1 MIKVDKLFF
10 TYPGRKEPTLKG
22 MDFTIKKGEIF
33 GFLGPSGAGKST
45 AQKILIGMLKN
56 YQGGVRIFD
65 QEVSQVRRSYYER
78 IGVAFEFPNFYQR
91 LTAMENLSLFR
102 NLYAGDTAEPTQLLT
117 EMGLMESAHMKVTA
131 YSKGMK
137 MRLNLCRALLN
148 HPDILF
154 LDEPTSGL
162 DPLNAKKVKDKI
174 ISLKEEG
181 KTILITTHNMS
192 TADEICDR
200 VAFIVDGKIELIDS
214 PRNLRVLHNKR
225 KVRLEYREM
234 DHQLVTSEFDLQGI
248 GTNHDFLGILQTRNV
263 ETIHT
268 QEATLEDIFI
278 NVTGRGLK

>member
-174 ISLKEEG
+174 ICLKEEG

>member
-1 MIKVDKLFF
+1 MIDVEKLHF
-10 TYPGRKEPTLKG
+10 TYPGRKEPTIKG
-22 MDFTIKKGEIF
+22 MDFTINEGEIF

-56 YQGGVRIFD
+56 YQGRVRIFD
-65 QEVSQVRRSYYER
+65 QEVSQVKRSYYER

-102 NLYAGDTAEPTQLLT
+102 SLYTGETVAPEELLM
-117 EMGLMESAHMKVTA
+117 EMGLNESARMKVSA

-148 HPDILF
+148 KPDILF

-162 DPLNAKKVKDKI
+162 DPLNAKKVKNKI
-174 ISLKEEG
+174 VRLKEEG
-181 KTILITTHNMS
+181 KTILITTHNMN

-200 VAFIVDGKIELIDS
+200 VAFIVDGRIQLIDT
-214 PRNLRVLHNKR
+214 PRNL
-225 KVRLEYREM
+225 KVRHNEKKVQVESREK
-234 DHQLVTSEFDLQGI
+234 DHGLKINEFDLQGI
-248 GTNHDFLGILQTRNV
+248 GTNPDFLTLLRSNKI

-278 NVTGRGLK
+278 NVTGRGLN

>member
-1 MIKVDKLFF
+1 MIKVDRLFF

-102 NLYAGDTAEPTQLLT
+102 NLYAGDTAEPAQLLT
-117 EMGLMESAHMKVTA
+117 EMGLMESAHMKVAA

-148 HPDILF
+148 NPDILF

-225 KVRLEYREM
+225 KVRLEYREK

-248 GTNHDFLGILQTRNV
+248 GTNHDFLGILQTHNV

>member
-1 MIKVDKLFF
+1 MIDVKDLCF

-22 MDFTIKKGEIF
+22 MDFSIEQGEIF

-56 YQGGVRIFD
+56 YQGTVRIFE
-65 QEVSQVRRSYYER
+65 QEVNEVKRSYYEK

-102 NLYAGDTAEPTQLLT
+102 NLYTGETCEPEQLLT
-117 EMGLMESAHMKVTA
+117 EMELMEAAKVKVSA

-148 HPDILF
+148 KPDILF

-174 ISLKEEG
+174 RSLNKEG

-200 VAFIVDGKIELIDS
+200 VAFIVDGRIALIDS
-214 PRNLRVLHNKR
+214 PRNLKVLHNTK
-225 KVRLEYREM
+225 KVRVEYREK
-234 DHQLVTSEFDLQGI
+234 DQSLETNEFDLHKI
-248 GTNHDFLGILQTRNV
+248 GTNNEFLSILQTNNV

-278 NVTGRGLK
+278 RVTGRGLK

>member
-1 MIKVDKLFF
+1 MIEVKDLCF
-10 TYPGRKEPTLKG
+10 TYPGRTEPTLKG
-22 MDFTIKKGEIF
+22 MDFSIEQGEIF

-56 YQGGVRIFD
+56 YQGTVRIFD
-65 QEVSQVRRSYYER
+65 QDVNEVKRSYYEK

-102 NLYAGDTAEPTQLLT
+102 NLYTGETCEPEQLLT
-117 EMGLMESAHMKVTA
+117 ELGLKEAAKMKVSA

-148 HPDILF
+148 KPDILF

-174 ISLKEEG
+174 RSLKKEG

-200 VAFIVDGKIELIDS
+200 VAFIVDGRIALIDS
-214 PRNLRVLHNKR
+214 PRNLKVLHNTK
-225 KVRLEYREM
+225 KVRVEYREK
-234 DHQLVTSEFDLQGI
+234 DQSLETNEFDLHKI
-248 GTNHDFLGILQTRNV
+248 GTNNEFLTILQTNNV

-278 NVTGRGLK
+278 RVTGRGLK